1 MTSHNTWQIAAV
13 VLLILI
19 TGCGKDAHR
28 PKVRGKVTYNGRPLA
43 DKTLILTL
51 EGAEGVSQSLPLGP
65 DGGFDGEVPQPGTYK
80 VSIAESMAVME
91 GIDKPRKDG
100 PKIAPKYRSAVTS
113 SAKVTFDPGMNE
125 KAIDLTD

>member
-1 MTSHNTWQIAAV
+1 MAAFGDRALEKMIGV
-13 VLLILI
+13 IV
-19 TGCGKDAHR
+19 TGQAGR
-28 PKVRGKVTYNGRPLA
+28 VRG
-43 DKTLILTL
+43 
-51 EGAEGVSQSLPLGP
+51 
-65 DGGFDGEVPQPGTYK
+65 EVDQHDIENDRDART
-80 VSIAESMAVME
+80 VE